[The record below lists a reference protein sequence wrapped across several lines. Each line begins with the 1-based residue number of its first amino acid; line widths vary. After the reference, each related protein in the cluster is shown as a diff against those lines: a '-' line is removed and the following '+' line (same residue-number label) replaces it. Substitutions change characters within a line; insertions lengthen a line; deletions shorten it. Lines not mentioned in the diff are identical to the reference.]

1 MTLVRREGGCA
12 FSIPKADRWAA
23 APTSASSSLRL
34 DKPLSVS
41 PKRIDGLQ
49 RRPRQ
54 VGVQP
59 RDPVFQYPQSGSMG
73 CSPGSRVSPSASPST
88 FSIPKA
94 DRWAAARSVPALPTR
109 ASHLSVSPKRID
121 GLQRWTARCWWG
133 MRRGFQYPQ
142 SGSMGCSPACPR
154 TPPPRRGP
162 FSIPKADRWAAACSS
177 SRARGGPSAT
187 DFQYPQSGSMGCSAR
202 APAPRRAGHA
212 AFQYPQS
219 GSMGCSYSLLIHCR
233 TAVHVALSV
242 SPKRIDGLQRHSA

>member
-121 GLQRWTARCWWG
+121 GLQRYAPVWAVTAAASSFSIPKADRWAAA
-133 MRRGFQYPQ
+133 
-142 SGSMGCSPACPR
+142 SALR
-154 TPPPRRGP
+154 TNPFPFVSP
-162 FSIPKADRWAAACSS
+162 FSIPKADRWAAAGSG
-177 SRARGGPSAT
+177 AAGPGAAPSAPFSIPKA
-187 DFQYPQSGSMGCSAR
+187 DR
-202 APAPRRAGHA
+202 WA
-212 AFQYPQS
+212 AAKTNFAAS
-219 GSMGCSYSLLIHCR
+219 
-233 TAVHVALSV
+233 
-242 SPKRIDGLQRHSA
+242 